1 MSAGTE
7 SLPVFPLA
15 LTAVAL
21 SFLTIAVTSTTSF
34 AKISV
39 VLSVLRN
46 ALGLQQSPPNSV
58 LYGMALLLTS
68 YIMAPTIDK
77 GYSALERRNF
87 QLSNF
92 EDYQG
97 VFLEIRDSVSEF
109 LVRNSD
115 PVQRSL
121 LTDSARK
128 LWPKNA
134 AAKVSDSDFL
144 IVVPAFMISEMTQ
157 AFKIGFLLYIPF
169 LAIDLAVTCIILA
182 MGISQVQP
190 TVIATPLKLL
200 LFVAVDG
207 WSRVIRGLIL
217 TYA

>member
-1 MSAGTE
+1 MASGTE
-7 SLPVFPLA
+7 TLPVFPLA

-34 AKISV
+34 AKIAV

-58 LYGMALLLTS
+58 LYGMALILTT
-68 YIMAPTIDK
+68 YVMAPTIDK

-87 QLSNF
+87 QLGSF

-97 VFLEIRDSVSEF
+97 VFLEIRDSVGEF
-109 LVRNSD
+109 LTRNSD
-115 PVQRSL
+115 PIQRAQLSE
-121 LTDSARK
+121 TAHR
-128 LWPKNA
+128 LWPKGA
-134 AAKVSDSDFL
+134 AARMSDSDFM

-190 TVIATPLKLL
+190 AVIATPMKLL

-217 TYA
+217 TYV